1 MMGSESIVSR
11 PLHFFDVPEVT
22 SLSAGFSYNFFVS
35 DEKINESGAEAVN
48 GNLSSRFLRKG
59 TVDTTNLNA
68 RIPRYVQL
76 DFGVQDTPKSILST
90 RNSAIKSTRN
100 EIKKALDEGK
110 IYTET
115 QAAGMDF
122 DSYIF
127 SNEQLQTN
135 LENFFRRRLASFG
148 EEEASPLELL
158 TMLSE
163 ESEVDSDLLESLLPP
178 SLKYDGESAS
188 PAATSNP
195 VEAAFFEKEKRQYT
209 VGVLNTSYSPS
220 LLRKAAEAGN
230 SLRLDDTT
238 HKFCSAVN
246 TLQPDLNE
254 YVSNAEYLFDVPFI
268 DMELTEDATFV
279 AQADVVGFVF
289 EKTRIYNGKRYP
301 MSPVIAVGTS
311 LRTAY
316 DSEVAYGMTY
326 EYSART
332 IAKFRIP
339 LTDYDTGEVFIGTFL
354 LSSRPA
360 AVAKTTITEDR
371 RPEPPNDINFY
382 YNYDDDNLSVTWA
395 PPVNPQRDVKYLQVF
410 RRETTADPFQLLVH
424 YDWDDSVIR
433 AISKEAIDPS
443 LMQVTTCMP
452 TYYIDP
458 KFDKTKTYIYSLAVI
473 DARQLTSKYSTQIK
487 VSFNESKNRIE
498 KEFISYGGAP
508 KQYPNWFL
516 KENFFVDSMKD
527 SAHSNLSIYFDP
539 EVYTL
544 TRGAGNDIPAFCTTS
559 MDPLSKYVF
568 QLINV
573 DRLDE
578 AQINITID
586 ESRLENTTKSK
597 KSQFSSEIDT
607 S

>member
-1 MMGSESIVSR
+1 MSSESIVSR

-22 SLSAGFSYNFFVS
+22 SLTAGFSYNFFVS
-35 DEKINESGAEAVN
+35 DEKINETGAEAVN
-48 GNLSSRFLRKG
+48 GNLSTRFLQKG
-59 TVDTTNLNA
+59 TVDITNLNA
-68 RIPRYVQL
+68 RIPRYVTL
-76 DFGVQDTPKSILST
+76 EFGVQDSPKSMLAT
-90 RNSAIKSTRN
+90 RNSAIKSTRD

-122 DSYIF
+122 DSYVF

-135 LENFFRRRLASFG
+135 LENFFRRRLTSFG

-158 TMLSE
+158 NMLSE

-178 SLKYDGESAS
+178 SLKSDE
-188 PAATSNP
+188 ATTET
-195 VEAAFFEKEKRQYT
+195 VFFEKEKREYV
-209 VGVLNTSYSPS
+209 VGVLNTSYVPP
-220 LLRKAAEAGN
+220 LLRKAADVGN

-238 HKFCSAVN
+238 HKFCSAVDAI
-246 TLQPDLNE
+246 QPDLNE

-268 DMELTEDATFV
+268 DVELTDDANFV

-289 EKTRIYNGKRYP
+289 EKTRLYKGKRYP
-301 MSPVIAVGTS
+301 MSPVIALGS
-311 LRTAY
+311 NIRTAY

-339 LTDYDTGEVFIGTFL
+339 LTDYDSGEVFIGTFL
-354 LSSRPA
+354 LASRPA
-360 AVAKTTITEDR
+360 SISKTTITENR

-410 RRETTADPFQLLVH
+410 RRTTINEPFQLLAH

-433 AISKEAIDPS
+433 TSSKETIDPD
-443 LMQVTTCMP
+443 LIQATLHMP

-458 KFDKTKTYIYSLAVI
+458 EFDKTKTYIYALVVI
-473 DARQLTSKYSTQIK
+473 DARQLTSEYSTQIR
-487 VSFNESKNRIE
+487 VSFSESKNRIT
-498 KEFISYGGAP
+498 KEFVSYAGAP
-508 KQYPNWFL
+508 KQYPNWYL

-527 SAHSNLSIYFDP
+527 SSHSNLSIYFDP
-539 EVYTL
+539 EAYTL
-544 TRGAGNDIPAFCTTS
+544 TRGSGEDIPAFCTTS
-559 MDPLSKYVF
+559 IDPLSKYVF

-578 AQINITID
+578 AQINVTID
-586 ESRLENTTKSK
+586 ESRLENTTPAA
-597 KSQFSSEIDT
+597 KSQFSSEIEG

>member
-1 MMGSESIVSR
+1 MSSESIVSR

-22 SLSAGFSYNFFVS
+22 SLTAGFSYNFFVS
-35 DEKINESGAEAVN
+35 DEKINETGAEAVN
-48 GNLSSRFLRKG
+48 GNLSTRFLRKG
-59 TVDTTNLNA
+59 TVDITNLNA
-68 RIPRYVQL
+68 RIPRYITL
-76 DFGVQDTPKSILST
+76 EFGVQDSPKSMLAT

-122 DSYIF
+122 DSYVF

-135 LENFFRRRLASFG
+135 LENFFRRRLTSFG

-158 TMLSE
+158 NMLSE

-178 SLKYDGESAS
+178 SLKSDE
-188 PAATSNP
+188 ATVDS
-195 VEAAFFEKEKRQYT
+195 AFFEKEKREYV
-209 VGVLNTSYSPS
+209 VGVLNTSYVPP
-220 LLRKAAEAGN
+220 LLRKAAEVGN

-238 HKFCSAVN
+238 HKFCSAVDAI
-246 TLQPDLNE
+246 QPDLNE

-268 DMELTEDATFV
+268 DVELTEDANFV
-279 AQADVVGFVF
+279 AQADVVGFIF
-289 EKTRIYNGKRYP
+289 EKTRLYKGKRYP
-301 MSPVIAVGTS
+301 MPPVIALGS
-311 LRTAY
+311 NIRTTY

-339 LTDYDTGEVFIGTFL
+339 LTDYDSGEVFIGTFL
-354 LSSRPA
+354 LASRPA
-360 AVAKTTITEDR
+360 SISKTTITENR

-410 RRETTADPFQLLVH
+410 RRTTINEPFQLLVH

-433 AISKEAIDPS
+433 TQSKETIDPD
-443 LMQVTTCMP
+443 LMQATLQMP

-458 KFDKTKTYIYSLAVI
+458 EFDKTKTYIYALVVI
-473 DARQLTSKYSTQIK
+473 DARQLTSEYSTQIK
-487 VSFNESKNRIE
+487 VSFSESKNRII
-498 KEFISYGGAP
+498 KEFVSYAGAP
-508 KQYPNWFL
+508 KQYPNWYL

-527 SAHSNLSIYFDP
+527 SSHSDLSIYFDP
-539 EVYTL
+539 EAYTL
-544 TRGAGNDIPAFCTTS
+544 TRGSGEDIPAFCTTS
-559 MDPLSKYVF
+559 IDPLSKYVF

-578 AQINITID
+578 AQINVTID
-586 ESRLENTTKSK
+586 ESRLENATQSA
-597 KSQFSSEIDT
+597 KSQFSSEIEG